1 MKVVDKEFEERVIQ
15 IKRVSK
21 KTKGGSKMSFTALVV
36 VGNRNGRVGFG
47 FGKAGDVPTSV
58 QKAVTSAKKS
68 MVEVVVH
75 NGTIPYELTLKYGAS
90 IVKMK
95 PAPEGSGVI
104 AGGAIRQVMELAG
117 IKDISAKMLGSTN
130 KGTSVKGAIEA
141 LSKFRKEI

>member
-1 MKVVDKEFEERVIQ
+1 
-15 IKRVSK
+15 
-21 KTKGGSKMSFTALVV
+21 
-36 VGNRNGRVGFG
+36 
-47 FGKAGDVPTSV
+47 
-58 QKAVTSAKKS
+58 
-68 MVEVVVH
+68 
-75 NGTIPYELTLKYGAS
+75 
-90 IVKMK
+90 MK

>member
-21 KTKGGSKMSFTALVV
+21 
-36 VGNRNGRVGFG
+36 
-47 FGKAGDVPTSV
+47 
-58 QKAVTSAKKS
+58 
-68 MVEVVVH
+68 
-75 NGTIPYELTLKYGAS
+75 YGAS
-90 IVKMK
+90 IIKMK

-141 LSKFRKEI
+141 LSKFRKEVKE